1 MFRSLGKAKAEEKAE
16 EKAKEIMGYTVGH
29 DIRLD
34 TCKLRTLIIVIF
46 ARSFN

>member
-1 MFRSLGKAKAEEKAE
+1 MFRSLGKAKAE